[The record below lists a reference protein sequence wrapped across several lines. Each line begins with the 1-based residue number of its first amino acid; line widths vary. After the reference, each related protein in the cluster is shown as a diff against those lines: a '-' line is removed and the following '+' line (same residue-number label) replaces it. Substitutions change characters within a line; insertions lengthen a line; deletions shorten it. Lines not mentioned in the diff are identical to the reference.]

1 MSTTPGPLSPMP
13 YQQLPP
19 PPAVPRFPHQT
30 PAAARRGNPI
40 VAGVVAIVVFLLT
53 YFVVLEVPQLAG
65 FSGCVLP
72 LVAAVIMAVVALVT
86 RLR

>member
-19 PPAVPRFPHQT
+19 PPAVPRFPRQT
-30 PAAARRGNPI
+30 PAAARRGTLF

-65 FSGCVLP
+65 FSGGFLP
-72 LVAAVIMAVVALVT
+72 LVAAAIIAVIALVT
-86 RLR
+86 WLR

>member
-30 PAAARRGNPI
+30 PAARRSPPFVVG
-40 VAGVVAIVVFLLT
+40 AVAIVIFLLT
-53 YFVVLEVPQLAG
+53 YFVVREVLQLAG
-65 FSGCVLP
+65 FSGGVLP